1 MGTINDKIEYLN
13 ETKSLIKQAIINKGQ
28 SIQENDTFRSYAEK
42 IQNITT
48 GIDTSDADAL
58 AQDILINK
66 TAYVNNIKITG
77 TMSNQGELT
86 ITPSISEQ
94 QKEAGY
100 YSNILIKAVTNEID
114 SNIVA
119 ENIKKDIS
127 ILGIT
132 GTYEGLDTNS
142 ATATADDIMP
152 NKTAYV
158 KGELITGSM
167 EQQSIAVC
175 TEDVSA
181 TLLSESN
188 EVKVAGRWDG
198 PKVTYIDNTCTL
210 GARISYSAL
219 ANIIGL
225 TADKIKSGETILG
238 IQGTYTGEP
247 A

>member
-66 TAYVNNIKITG
+66 I
-77 TMSNQGELT
+77 
-86 ITPSISEQ
+86 
-94 QKEAGY
+94 
-100 YSNILIKAVTNEID
+100 
-114 SNIVA
+114 
-119 ENIKKDIS
+119 
-127 ILGIT
+127 
-132 GTYEGLDTNS
+132 
-142 ATATADDIMP
+142 
-152 NKTAYV
+152 AYV
-158 KGELITGSM
+158 KGELITGNM
-167 EQQSIAVC
+167 EQQAVGIC
-175 TEDVSA
+175 IDDVTA

-188 EVKVAGRWDG
+188 EVEVKGRWNG
-198 PKVTYIDNTCTL
+198 SKVTYIDNTCTL
-210 GARISYSAL
+210 GAKINYTTL

>member
-58 AQDILINK
+58 AQDILIDK

-119 ENIKKDIS
+119 ENIKQGIT
-127 ILGIT
+127 ILGIA
-132 GTYEGLDTNS
+132 GTYKGLDTNS
-142 ATATADDIMP
+142 ATATADNIML
-152 NKTAYV
+152 NQTAYV
-158 KGELITGSM
+158 KGELITGNM
-167 EQQSIAVC
+167 EQQAIGIC
-175 TEDVSA
+175 IDDVTA

-188 EVKVAGRWDG
+188 EVEVKGRWNG
-198 PKVTYIDNTCTL
+198 SKVTYIDNTCTL
-210 GARISYSAL
+210 GAKINYTTL